1 MTKELVPYETIERR
15 IYLIRGQ
22 KVMIDHDLAS
32 LYGVPTK
39 VINQAVRRNI
49 RRFPDDFM
57 FQLTPEEALAL
68 RSHFVTSNLRCQFGT
83 SKRGG
88 RRYLPYVFIEHGIL
102 MLSSVLNSERAIQVN
117 IQIMRTFT
125 KLRRLLA
132 SHRELKRKIEEME
145 KKYDGQF
152 KAVFD
157 AINELME
164 VPDRT
169 VRNIGFLRGS

>member
-1 MTKELVPYETIERR
+1 MSSAIPSELIENK

-22 KVMIDHDLAS
+22 KVMLDMDLAL
-32 LYGVPTK
+32 LYGVETGYL
-39 VINQAVRRNI
+39 NRQVRHNI
-49 RRFPDDFM
+49 ERFPEDFM
-57 FQLTPEEALAL
+57 FQLSKEEREILKC
-68 RSHFVTSNLRCQFGT
+68 RFCISSW
-83 SKRGG
+83 GG
-88 RRYLPYVFIEHGIL
+88 RRSLPLAFTEQGVA
-102 MLSSVLNSERAIQVN
+102 MLSSVLHSTRAIHVN

-132 SHRELKRKIEEME
+132 SHESLRRKIEELE

-157 AINELME
+157 AINELIE

-169 VRNIGFLRGS
+169 VKNIGFLKGQE